1 MDVLIIGLAAYL
13 TLSLLATIV
22 VMGAVVAG
30 SRSDVVL
37 HEGAPPAHGLLD
49 ARKLAP
55 RLPDVES
62 ASG

>member
-1 MDVLIIGLAAYL
+1 MFIIGLAAYL

-49 ARKLAP
+49 PSQLAH